1 LWFFLVCKKSALY
14 GRDGHILSP
23 VEYQRPF
30 HSIGNGES
38 ETMKSTREHILQTLL
53 RHPRSTIVEL
63 AEAVGINPISV
74 RHHLNSLYGE
84 SLVSSEEERHGVGR
98 PRMVYFLTEN
108 GMEKFP
114 TRYLRLTTRILT
126 QMKGKFP
133 QPMVSEMFREV
144 ANTMADEHAS
154 AMKGLNVEQRLD
166 MMRDLLADEGFV
178 VEWEKQGSQY
188 LIHEI
193 TCPYLQVGQSHPEV
207 CTVDQTLI
215 SKMLA
220 VPANKIQCILS
231 GATHCTYVVQNL
243 Q

>member
-1 LWFFLVCKKSALY
+1 
-14 GRDGHILSP
+14 
-23 VEYQRPF
+23 
-30 HSIGNGES
+30 
-38 ETMKSTREHILQTLL
+38 MKSTRDRILQILL
-53 RHPRSTIVEL
+53 RHPRLSTNEL

-74 RHHLNSLYGE
+74 RHHITNLQME
-84 SLVSSEEERHGVGR
+84 SLVMAEEERHGVGR
-98 PRMVYFLTEN
+98 PRLVYYLTED
-108 GMEKFP
+108 GLEKFP

-126 QMKGKFP
+126 QMKDKFS
-133 QPMVSEMFREV
+133 QPMVSEMFKEL
-144 ANTMADEHAS
+144 ATSMAGEHA
-154 AMKGLNVEQRLD
+154 AELKDLKVEERLEVMKGV
-166 MMRDLLADEGFV
+166 LADEGFV

-215 SKMLA
+215 STMLA

-231 GATHCTYVVQNL
+231 GANHCTYVVQNL